1 MIIWLASYPK
11 SGNTLVRSLLSSYI
25 FSKDGNF
32 NFKLLRNIKQFPD
45 NSLFKRIG
53 VDINNEQEMYK
64 NYINLQKSFYDKKTI
79 RFIKTHS
86 CFFNGEIYGQG
97 KKEEFKFTD
106 GHNTLGVIY
115 IVRDPRNVVTSYSH
129 HFQQT
134 IKESSDRLLSYQLLG
149 KDSKTYCTTYLGS
162 WKYHYNS
169 WKVFEKYNRYL
180 LIKYEDL
187 VDDTEKTFL
196 KILKFIAHL
205 GKVKF
210 TLDKE
215 KFNNALKTTSFDKMQ
230 KLEEKETFVEAR
242 ENSNTGEKIK
252 FFNLGVQN
260 DWKKILDI
268 EIKDNLEKELQNEMK
283 ELNYL
288 K

>member
-11 SGNTLVRSLLSSYI
+11 SGNTLARSLLSSYI

-32 NFKLLRNIKQFPD
+32 NFELLKNIKQFPD
-45 NSLFKRIG
+45 NSLFKQIG
-53 VDINNEQEMYK
+53 VDTNNEEEMYK
-64 NYINLQKSFYDKKTI
+64 NYINSQKVFYDEKSI

-86 CFFNGEIYGQG
+86 CFVN
-97 KKEEFKFTD
+97 KEGFRFTD

-115 IVRDPRNVVTSYSH
+115 IVRDPRNVVTSHSH

-134 IKESSDRLLSYQLLG
+134 IKESSNRLLSYQLLG

-215 KFNNALKTTSFDKMQ
+215 KFNNALKTTSFDNMQ
-230 KLEEKETFVEAR
+230 KLEEKETFVEVK
-242 ENSNTGEKIK
+242 ENPITDEKIK
-252 FFNLGVQN
+252 FFNLGVKN
-260 DWKKILDI
+260 DWKKLLDI
-268 EIKDNLEKELQNEMK
+268 KIKDNLEKQLEDEMK

>member
-32 NFKLLRNIKQFPD
+32 NFEILKNIKQFPD

-53 VDINNEQEMYK
+53 VDINNEEEMYK
-64 NYINLQKSFYDKKTI
+64 NYINSQKIFYDKKSI
-79 RFIKTHS
+79 RFLKTHS
-86 CFFNGEIYGQG
+86 CFVNREGFR
-97 KKEEFKFTD
+97 FTD

-115 IVRDPRNVVTSYSH
+115 IVRDPRNIVTSHSH
-129 HFQQT
+129 HFQQSVKKSSENLLSHQYLG
-134 IKESSDRLLSYQLLG
+134 KESPIH
-149 KDSKTYCTTYLGS
+149 CTTYVGS
-162 WKYHYNS
+162 WKYHYIS

-187 VDDTEKTFL
+187 VNDTEKTFI
-196 KILKFIAHL
+196 KILKFIARL

-210 TLDKE
+210 TLDNE
-215 KFNNALKTTSFDKMQ
+215 KFNNTLKTTSFDKMK
-230 KLEEKETFVEAR
+230 KLEDKETFAEAKV
-242 ENSNTGEKIK
+242 NASTGEKIK
-252 FFNLGVQN
+252 FFNLGVKN
-260 DWKKILDI
+260 DWKKLLDVK
-268 EIKDNLEKELQNEMK
+268 IKNSLEKELTNEMK

-288 K
+288 

>member
-11 SGNTLVRSLLSSYI
+11 SGNTLVRALLSSYI

-32 NFKLLRNIKQFPD
+32 NFEILKNIKQFPD

-53 VDINNEQEMYK
+53 VNINDEEAMYK
-64 NYINLQKSFYDKKTI
+64 NYINSQKIFYDEKSI
-79 RFIKTHS
+79 RFLKTHS
-86 CFFNGEIYGQG
+86 CFINREGFR
-97 KKEEFKFTD
+97 FTD
-106 GHNTLGVIY
+106 KHNTLGVIY
-115 IVRDPRNVVTSYSH
+115 IVRDPRNVVTSHSH

-134 IKESSDRLLSYQLLG
+134 IEKSLESLLSHQYLGKESQ
-149 KDSKTYCTTYLGS
+149 THCTTYVGS

-169 WKVFEKYNRYL
+169 WKGFEKFNRYL

-187 VDDTEKTFL
+187 VYDTEKTFL

-215 KFNNALKTTSFDKMQ
+215 KFNNTLKTTSFDKMQ
-230 KLEEKETFVEAR
+230 KLETEQTFAEAKE
-242 ENSNTGEKIK
+242 NPNTGEKIK
-252 FFNLGVQN
+252 FFNLGIKN
-260 DWKKILDI
+260 DWKKLLDVK
-268 EIKDNLEKELQNEMK
+268 IKDSLEKELQDEMK